1 MEAEELRFKL
11 TIVEETHDELED
23 SYELQATGPSFETL
37 IEPTS
42 LYVSPLL

>member
-23 SYELQATGPSFETL
+23 SYELQATGCSSVRRCALFGN
-37 IEPTS
+37 
-42 LYVSPLL
+42 